1 MDLLFGHE
9 LGELRCFAELGEVGV
24 LEEAVAIFEA
34 GVEGAAQ
41 IVESEVLFAGFGKEL
56 GDAVVL
62 MGAFAGIGGPG

>member
-41 IVESEVLFAGFGKEL
+41 IVESEVLSLPASAKSS
-56 GDAVVL
+56 A
-62 MGAFAGIGGPG
+62 MQ